1 MAATK
6 KSAPEA
12 ILSVLRKGPKKGL
25 TAATIS
31 DRASI
36 NPNTTRATLV
46 GLVNSNAVVV
56 IGRETPSFGR
66 PANLY
71 VVATA

>member
-1 MAATK
+1 MAKTVTL
-6 KSAPEA
+6 SASDA
-12 ILSVLRKGPKKGL
+12 VLRVLKRGPKKGL

-31 DRASI
+31 TRADIVLS
-36 NPNTTRATLV
+36 TTRSTLY
-46 GLVNSNAVVV
+46 GLAGSGAVTV

-71 VVATA
+71 VAA